1 VMERENGITEALRA
15 LVARNENNAHRLMP
29 VVYEELRRIARRQL
43 VALQPGHTLTT
54 TGLVH
59 EAYLKLSGRDGFA
72 WRDRGH
78 FFATAARA
86 MRHILID
93 FAKSRRREKRGGG
106 QPHLTFDETR
116 LAVAHDAERL
126 LLLDDALERL
136 AHEEARLA
144 RVVECRFFGGL
155 SDGET
160 ALALGVSER
169 TVQRDWMR
177 ARSWL
182 RDALSAG

>member
-1 VMERENGITEALRA
+1 MERTDGITEALHS
-15 LVARNENNAHRLMP
+15 LLSNEEHAADQLIP
-29 VVYEELRRIARRQL
+29 LVYEELRRIARRQRS
-43 VALQPGHTLTT
+43 ALRPGDTLTT

-59 EAYLKLSGRDGFA
+59 EAYMKLAGARRFA

-78 FFATAARA
+78 FLSTAARA

-93 FAKSRRREKRGGG
+93 FAKSRRRGKRGGG
-106 QPHLTFDETR
+106 RVLVAFDETQV
-116 LAVAHDAERL
+116 AVEDDAQRML
-126 LLLDDALERL
+126 VLNDALERL
-136 AHEEARLA
+136 AREDGRLA

-155 SDGET
+155 SDEET

-182 RDALSAG
+182 RNAIAST